1 MANKIRKMHIR
12 RDDIVVLRTG
22 DYRDKWTVKED
33 REGNERSKVRRTGK
47 VIAVSPDEGK
57 VIVQGINV
65 VSKHTKPRK
74 QGDPAGIINVEGAIY
89 VDKVQ
94 LYCSA
99 CDAGVRVRRKV
110 TTEVVDGKNRRT
122 VKRICVKCDK
132 EI

>member
-33 REGNERSKVRRTGK
+33 REGNERNRTRRTGK
-47 VIAVSPDEGK
+47 VIAVSPEEGK

-65 VSKHTKPRK
+65 VSKHAKPRK
-74 QGDPAGIINVEGAIY
+74 QGDPSGILSVESAIY

-94 LYCSA
+94 LYCSS
-99 CDAGVRVRRKV
+99 CDTGVRVRRKITV
-110 TTEVVDGKNRRT
+110 DTVDGKKRRT